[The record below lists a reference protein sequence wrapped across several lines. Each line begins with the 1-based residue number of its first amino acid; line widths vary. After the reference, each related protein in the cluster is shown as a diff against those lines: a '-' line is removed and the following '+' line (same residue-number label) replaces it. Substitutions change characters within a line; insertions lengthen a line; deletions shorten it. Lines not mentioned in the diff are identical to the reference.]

1 MSSTFSPVSTSPH
14 SKRAYAPSTSQDYD
28 DTKFHTSPKPLPR
41 SNHNVDYGAA
51 TGVGSKSKPP
61 VTAPKPVAA
70 KGDYLANRPASPTS
84 SEFGSIP
91 RSSSFGQ
98 SPLSALLNQVV
109 VAPVL
114 QRSSSMDENLNSS
127 VHHPLNISPLAS
139 KYSCASLKPIPHQV
153 PPPAVPSPPSSM
165 PSSTGARVH
174 PLEKSTG
181 ARVNVMGAG
190 VAEPPA
196 QAEGEGEAD
205 SGQVPLASFLKQR
218 QKDLPLQVRVCNGYQ
233 GQTESDSLSS
243 GDVLFLLFLKHTEV
257 IEAEQLQ
264 DKYYIPLN
272 SAVNARI
279 PYRGGLNAYKFS
291 VSEIMASN
299 EPPLVMKAVTRYQS
313 SSDKSSVEE
322 DEVFVVEGIK
332 SVMVSRYLQVYS
344 MTHQVTKKLKVDC
357 SASFTTNAAIYMSD
371 VVQYLSAKFP
381 LQVVL
386 YFNQDANLSNVLS
399 EREVTLCKHEMRT
412 TVITSLCGVGENN
425 LQSRISSLV
434 EVPMET
440 DITVLDLYLDKH
452 DRKAL
457 IAQTKDLLKTFDTS
471 VVSVLS
477 TDGRTVEL
485 VRKGHERSWYRLDVP
500 PSLAVSEVPDPTKER
515 SETNSDSEEDAGNY
529 EQIDPSAIDVQQV
542 QLEEKSNP
550 FAPSSP
556 DVGSLAVQVNV
567 MRRSVENMQSQ
578 SNMAESLSRSTK
590 NQVSSIKT
598 EIAELKSYVAEM
610 GKALAALTERVESVF
625 NAGKSHACMDTGH
638 ADDHAMSDQQEKVP
652 LVLLSKAQ
660 VLALLKSMGL
670 EQYQESFQAE
680 EVDGAIL
687 AECDEHVLQHELGVT
702 SKIHQIRLM
711 KVIKEKA
718 VTNSFRS
725 NDV

>member
-1 MSSTFSPVSTSPH
+1 MSSTSSPVSMSPH
-14 SKRAYAPSTSQDYD
+14 SKRAYAPTAPSTSQDYE
-28 DTKFHTSPKPLPR
+28 DTKLPISPKPSPR
-41 SNHNVDYGAA
+41 SNRNVDYGAA
-51 TGVGSKSKPP
+51 TGVGPKSKPP

-70 KGDYLANRPASPTS
+70 KGDCITNTPASLTS

-127 VHHPLNISPLAS
+127 VHHPLNISPLVS
-139 KYSCASLKPIPHQV
+139 KYSCANPKPIPHQV
-153 PPPAVPSPPSSM
+153 PPPAAPSSLVPPSSM
-165 PSSTGARVH
+165 PSSSGARVH
-174 PLEKSTG
+174 PLEKSIG
-181 ARVNVMGAG
+181 ARVNVTRAG

-205 SGQVPLASFLKQR
+205 SRQVPLASFLKQR

-322 DEVFVVEGIK
+322 DELFVVEGIK

-344 MTHQVTKKLKVDC
+344 MTHKVPKKLKVDC
-357 SASFTTNAAIYMSD
+357 SASFTTSAAIYMSD
-371 VVQYLSAKFP
+371 VVQHLSAKFP

-399 EREVTLCKHEMRT
+399 EREVTLLKHGTRT
-412 TVITSLCGVGENN
+412 TVITSLCGAGEKD
-425 LQSRISSLV
+425 LQSRSSCLV
-434 EVPMET
+434 EVPLET
-440 DITVLDLYLDKH
+440 DITVLDLSMDKQ

-457 IAQTKDLLKTFDTS
+457 IAQTKGLLKTFDTS

-485 VRKGHERSWYRLDVP
+485 VRKGHERSWYSLDVP
-500 PSLAVSEVPDPTKER
+500 PLLAVSEVLDPTKEL
-515 SETNSDSEEDAGNY
+515 SETNSDNEEDADNY
-529 EQIDPSAIDVQQV
+529 EEIDPSAIDVQQV
-542 QLEEKSNP
+542 KLEEKSNP

-567 MRRSVENMQSQ
+567 MRRSVENMQAQ
-578 SNMAESLSRSTK
+578 SNMAESLSRSTR
-590 NQVSSIKT
+590 NQVSSVKT
-598 EIAELKSYVAEM
+598 EIAELKSCVAEM
-610 GKALAALTERVESVF
+610 GKALAVLTERVESVF
-625 NAGKSHACMDTGH
+625 NAGKFHACMDTGH

-660 VLALLKSMGL
+660 VGSQKMCIVSLLFFLIFLCKHL
-670 EQYQESFQAE
+670 
-680 EVDGAIL
+680 
-687 AECDEHVLQHELGVT
+687 H
-702 SKIHQIRLM
+702 
-711 KVIKEKA
+711 
-718 VTNSFRS
+718 
-725 NDV
+725 

>member
-1 MSSTFSPVSTSPH
+1 MSSTSSPVSTSPH
-14 SKRAYAPSTSQDYD
+14 SKRAYAPTAPSTSQDYE
-28 DTKFHTSPKPLPR
+28 DTKFPTSPKPPPR

-70 KGDYLANRPASPTS
+70 KGDYFANRPASPTS

-98 SPLSALLNQVV
+98 SPLSVLLNQVV

-139 KYSCASLKPIPHQV
+139 KYSCASPKPIPRQV

-181 ARVNVMGAG
+181 ARVNMTGAG
-190 VAEPPA
+190 VTEPPA
-196 QAEGEGEAD
+196 QAEGEREAD
-205 SGQVPLASFLKQR
+205 SGQVPLALFLKQR

-243 GDVLFLLFLKHTEV
+243 GDFLFLLFLKHTEV

-279 PYRGGLNAYKFS
+279 PYQGGLNAHKFS

-332 SVMVSRYLQVYS
+332 SAMVSRYLQVYS
-344 MTHQVTKKLKVDC
+344 MTHKVTKKLKVDC

-371 VVQYLSAKFP
+371 VVQHLSAKFP

-399 EREVTLCKHEMRT
+399 EREVTLHKHGKRT
-412 TVITSLCGVGENN
+412 TVITSLCSAGEKDLQD
-425 LQSRISSLV
+425 LQSRSSCLV

-440 DITVLDLYLDKH
+440 DITVLDLSMDKQ

-457 IAQTKDLLKTFDTS
+457 IAQTKGLLKTFDTS

-477 TDGRTVEL
+477 ADGRTVEL
-485 VRKGHERSWYRLDVP
+485 VRKGHERSWYTLDVP
-500 PSLAVSEVPDPTKER
+500 PSLAVSEVPDPTKEL
-515 SETNSDSEEDAGNY
+515 SNTNSDNEEDADNY
-529 EQIDPSAIDVQQV
+529 EEIDPSAIDVQQV
-542 QLEEKSNP
+542 KLEEKSNP

-567 MRRSVENMQSQ
+567 MRRSVENMQAQ
-578 SNMAESLSRSTK
+578 SNMAESLSRSTR
-590 NQVSSIKT
+590 NQVSSVKT
-598 EIAELKSYVAEM
+598 EIAELKSCVAEM
-610 GKALAALTERVESVF
+610 GKALAILTERVESVF
-625 NAGKSHACMDTGH
+625 NAGKFHVCMDTGH

-660 VLALLKSMGL
+660 VGSQKMCIVSLFFFFFFFVQALAL
-670 EQYQESFQAE
+670 
-680 EVDGAIL
+680 
-687 AECDEHVLQHELGVT
+687 
-702 SKIHQIRLM
+702 M
-711 KVIKEKA
+711 KCSQCAKM
-718 VTNSFRS
+718 R
-725 NDV
+725 